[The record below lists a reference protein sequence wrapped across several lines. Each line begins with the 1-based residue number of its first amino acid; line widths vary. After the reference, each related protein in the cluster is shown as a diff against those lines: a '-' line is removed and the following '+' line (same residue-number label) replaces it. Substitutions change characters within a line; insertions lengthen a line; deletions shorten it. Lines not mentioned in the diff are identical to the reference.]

1 MTTETLPQHAATPSA
16 TTPSAIDLQKRIIG
30 SFTKQK
36 WGGRKGDDAIW
47 IGEEAFDAT
56 ETILRMRLTE
66 IVALEDQ
73 AETTNSV
80 GQAHVQ
86 WNDPHYVTIVGA
98 ICQFFDVEE
107 LDSITETMLA
117 EKRLAYL
124 PAPSQ
129 PVHDSLGGQPPAD
142 IVRVRHWD
150 VDEPETPFLMSIIDA
165 RDKAGHH
172 NLEVEVAPED
182 GDTDD
187 VLSVTFEI
195 GSLPGS
201 KTHTQVMHVRND
213 NGEVVF
219 SLYKQNDSFI
229 IRSDPAYKQCPT
241 MLPFG
246 EMAILVSPVT
256 PPHH

>member
-16 TTPSAIDLQKRIIG
+16 TTPCAIDLPKRIIG

-56 ETILRMRLTE
+56 ETILRMRLSE

-73 AETTNSV
+73 AETTDSV

-124 PAPSQ
+124 PGPGQ
-129 PVHDSLGGQPPAD
+129 PVHDSLGGQPPAAS
-142 IVRVRHWD
+142 RQL
-150 VDEPETPFLMSIIDA
+150 TSCAFA
-165 RDKAGHH
+165 
-172 NLEVEVAPED
+172 
-182 GDTDD
+182 
-187 VLSVTFEI
+187 I
-195 GSLPGS
+195 G
-201 KTHTQVMHVRND
+201 R
-213 NGEVVF
+213 
-219 SLYKQNDSFI
+219 
-229 IRSDPAYKQCPT
+229 
-241 MLPFG
+241 
-246 EMAILVSPVT
+246 
-256 PPHH
+256 